1 MSKKIIMCRKY
12 FTCIGT
18 CDGLIITWPS
28 TPSTYEIK
36 YIQNIDKK
44 ISNEGRERGS
54 ERNIMLV

>member
-28 TPSTYEIK
+28 TPSTYERK
-36 YIQNIDKK
+36 YIENTDKK
-44 ISNEGRERGS
+44 IKLKVEKEVVT
-54 ERNIMLV
+54 EI